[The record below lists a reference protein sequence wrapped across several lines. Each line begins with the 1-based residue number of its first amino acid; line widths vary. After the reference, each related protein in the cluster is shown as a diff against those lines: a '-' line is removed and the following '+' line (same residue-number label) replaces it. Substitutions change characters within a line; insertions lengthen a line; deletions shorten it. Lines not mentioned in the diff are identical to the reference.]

1 MDNNDKN
8 NLLPDIDRKEVLMV
22 LFYAIAMFVVV
33 CAEILVSLHVP
44 PQ

>member
-22 LFYAIAMFVVV
+22 LFYAIAMFVAMAIISHFVN
-33 CAEILVSLHVP
+33 
-44 PQ
+44 